1 MGVDG
6 VRALIH
12 SVQEQQ
18 EQDANE
24 EKVTAEADVQMEL
37 QIEMPTDPVVLEALQ
52 MQIRIDMARALGVD
66 VSQVGEVELEWAPD

>member
-1 MGVDG
+1 MDDMGVNG
-6 VRALIH
+6 VHALIH

-24 EKVTAEADVQMEL
+24 EADVQVEL
-37 QIEMPTDPVVLEALQ
+37 QIEMPTDPVKLKALQ

-66 VSQVGEVELEWAPD
+66 VSQVGEVELESAPD